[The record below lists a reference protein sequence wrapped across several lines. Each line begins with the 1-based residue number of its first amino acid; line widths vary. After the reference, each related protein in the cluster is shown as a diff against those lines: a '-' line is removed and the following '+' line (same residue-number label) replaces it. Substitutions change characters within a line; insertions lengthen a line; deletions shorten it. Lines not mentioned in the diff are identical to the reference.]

1 MAKPTLSP
9 KQNTSVIVL
18 TSTGSTAASGQDG
31 YTDSAA
37 NSSNYAFGIYLT
49 DTYGNTGT
57 NFISGASDQV
67 AYTYK
72 KLGGDVLDIEITVSN
87 VYTAYEEAVLEYSY
101 IMNVHQAKNS
111 LGDMLGN
118 ATGTFDHDGQLQSG
132 ELSSSLDGGNVGL
145 KYPRFKFEYSKRV
158 ADGLTAETLV
168 GGYEN
173 EYSASFDTVGDT
185 QDYDLQDIIY
195 SASVDSDN
203 SAYPFYNKVGK
214 KKITIRRV
222 YYKTPHAMWRFY
234 GYYGGLNVVGNMSTY
249 GMYSDDSTYEVIPP
263 WHNKMQAMAYE
274 DAIYTRNSHYS
285 YEIRNNH
292 LRIFPKPVG
301 SLSPDKMWVKF
312 TVKEDAW
319 DEETERSDG
328 ADGINNMNTLPF
340 SNINYENINSI
351 GKQWIRRYA
360 LSLTKEMLAQVRGKF
375 GNTVPIP
382 GESVSLNATE
392 LLSQAKDEQEKLRE
406 ELKTVLDELTYA
418 KLAERDANMATNAAT
433 TLKTVPAGIFTG

>member
-9 KQNTSVIVL
+9 KQNNSVVVL
-18 TSTGSTAASGQDG
+18 TSTGSTAESGETG
-31 YTDSAA
+31 YADSAA
-37 NSSNYAFGIYLT
+37 NSSNFAFGIYLT
-49 DTYGNTGT
+49 DAYGNTGK
-57 NFISGASDQV
+57 NFVSGASDQV
-67 AYTYK
+67 TYTYK
-72 KLGGDVLDIEITVSN
+72 KLGGDILDIEITVSN

-101 IMNVHQAKNS
+101 ILNVHQAKNS
-111 LGDMLGN
+111 LGDLLGN
-118 ATGTFDHDGQLQSG
+118 ATGTFNHDGELETG
-132 ELSSSLDGGNVGL
+132 ELSASLDGGNVGL
-145 KYPRFKFEYSKRV
+145 KFPRFKFEYSKRV
-158 ADGLTAETLV
+158 ADGISAETFV

-173 EYSASFDTVGDT
+173 EYSASFSTVDDQ
-185 QDYDLQDIIY
+185 QDYDLQEIIY
-195 SASVDSDN
+195 SASVDTDN
-203 SAYPFYNKVGK
+203 SGFPFYNKVGK
-214 KKITIRRV
+214 KKITVRKV
-222 YYKTPHAMWRFY
+222 FYKTPHSMWRFY
-234 GYYGGLNVVGNMSTY
+234 GYYGGMNVVGNMSTY
-249 GMYSDDSTYEVIPP
+249 GMYSDDSTFEVIPP
-263 WHNKMQAMAYE
+263 WQNKAQAMAYE

-292 LRIFPKPVG
+292 VRIFPTPAG
-301 SLSPDKMWVKF
+301 ALSPSQIWVKF

-319 DEETERSDG
+319 DEESDRGDG

-392 LLSQAKDEQEKLRE
+392 LMSQAKEEQDKLRE

-433 TLKTVPAGIFTG
+433 SLKTMPAGIFAG